1 MNVAIVL
8 LAALMLLVG
17 LMLGGVVGHRFA
29 QRSRN
34 DLQTELRALSAQA
47 MSDSSAQVLAIT
59 DSRMQAA
66 QHVVQPVRES
76 LDRLGERL
84 ISLETQGA
92 SWQAQLRE
100 QVASVRLSGTELR
113 RETAALAEALRRPQV
128 RGQWGEMQLKRSLEL
143 AGLTARC
150 TFEQQVSRRTDDGTV
165 RPDVVISMAGG
176 KHVVIDAKVS
186 LDAFLSATSSDDHGV
201 RDDGFARHA
210 RQVRSHVDA
219 LAAKT
224 YWQQFSPAPE
234 FVVMFLPAEAL
245 FSQALETD
253 PALLDY
259 AAGKQVL
266 LATPT
271 TLIAMLK
278 TIAYAWTQDALAD
291 NAREVHDLGRE
302 LYERLSTVGG
312 HLDSL
317 GRSINTAV
325 TSYNKTVGSL
335 EKRVFV
341 TARKMKDL
349 QVSDCELQVPQS
361 VFEVTAPLTAPE
373 LVDDHDDVLVE
384 GPLGQEQWARRVAGG

>member
-312 HLDSL
+312 HLNSL

-341 TARKMKDL
+341 TARKMRDL